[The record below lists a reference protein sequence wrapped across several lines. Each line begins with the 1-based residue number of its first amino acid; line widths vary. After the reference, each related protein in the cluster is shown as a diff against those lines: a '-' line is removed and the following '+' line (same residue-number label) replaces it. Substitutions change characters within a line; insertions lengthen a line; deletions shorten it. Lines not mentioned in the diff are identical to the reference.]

1 MIFRKMISTK
11 FKGFFLLA
19 LLICCAMTGMGQ
31 NIVLKGEILDST
43 TKKPVELVN
52 IYLLH
57 NPGIGTVSNEDGR
70 YLIKLEKPDTV
81 VFSHISYRTYLYK
94 PSFQDTADNIFLVR
108 RPENLKEVVI
118 KSNNQK
124 EIQNIISNI
133 RKYRKKNY
141 IVRKPV
147 YYKIFARSWD
157 LSGTRLSEFQEYFLH
172 MYQKLPW
179 PPKLKIVHARAK
191 AFTPKAL
198 NDFSNDRPYC
208 LLGVFDDYTL
218 IYLNDFLNVSRLNRF
233 DCSLLR
239 AVDIDHY
246 SCYHI
251 KMARKN
257 KKETWDLFV
266 DKKIYALVKVEFEK
280 EGGKRYKYEDQGA
293 VNFQQVAGKWYL
305 KSSKESIHWDNPSN
319 DIAKRLF
326 VYTRINKEPLTD
338 YKGLMK
344 IDRIHIAKF
353 SSGFN
358 SDFWK
363 NNVVVPIPKQ
373 IKAQIK

>member
-1 MIFRKMISTK
+1 MNVTK
-11 FKGFFLLA
+11 FLRFFLLV
-19 LLICCAMTGMGQ
+19 LLTCWITTGKGQ
-31 NIVLKGEILDST
+31 NIVLKGRILDST
-43 TKKPVELVN
+43 KKNPVEMVN

-57 NPGIGTVSNEDGR
+57 NPRIGTVSNEDGR

-81 VFSHISYRTYLYK
+81 IFSHISYRTYLYK
-94 PSFQDTADNIFLVR
+94 PSFQDTSDNIFLVR
-108 RPENLKEVVI
+108 RSENLKEVVI

-133 RKYRKKNY
+133 RKYRESNY
-141 IVRKPV
+141 VVWKPV
-147 YYKIFARSWD
+147 YYKIFARIWD
-157 LSGTRLSEFQEYFLH
+157 LSGPRLSKFQEYFLH
-172 MYQKLPW
+172 MYQKFPW

-191 AFTPKAL
+191 AFTQKAL
-198 NDFSNDRPYC
+198 SDFGDDTPDY
-208 LLGVFDDYTL
+208 LLGVFDDYSL

-251 KMARKN
+251 KMVRKN

-266 DKKIYALVKVEFEK
+266 DKKTYALVKVEFEK
-280 EGGKRYKYEDQGA
+280 VHDKHHKYEDQGV
-293 VNFQQVAGKWYL
+293 VNFQRVDGKWYL
-305 KSSKESIHWDNPSN
+305 KSSKESTHWDNLSN
-319 DIAKRLF
+319 DITKRLF

-358 SDFWK
+358 STFWK
-363 NNVVVPIPKQ
+363 NNVVVPLPQQ
-373 IKAQIK
+373 IKSQIK